1 MTVLRYVVLPRY
13 TPLLSFGWALF
24 LFLRLPLLDF
34 LPIPSYNSSHK
45 HMYLYLLIMK
55 ESFVSFC
62 FVVEKKIIYEPR
74 TSSSHQDSDQD
85 EKIALPKDA
94 VEKCSRLGCPTH

>member
-1 MTVLRYVVLPRY
+1 
-13 TPLLSFGWALF
+13 
-24 LFLRLPLLDF
+24 
-34 LPIPSYNSSHK
+34 
-45 HMYLYLLIMK
+45 MYLYLLIMK

-85 EKIALPKDA
+85 EKMALPKDA
-94 VEKCSRLGCPTH
+94 VEKCSRLGCRLSHSLIHEANVNHTRS